1 MKIEKDLTGS
11 SAVVRIDGRID
22 SVTSPELKAALD
34 ELPADITDL
43 TLDFKDVPYISSA
56 GLRVL
61 LTNHKK
67 LMGSGSMKLINVSNE
82 VMDVFE
88 ITGFKNVLNIE

>member
-1 MKIEKDLTGS
+1 MDIKKELIGS
-11 SAVVRIDGRID
+11 SAMVRVDGRID
-22 SVTSPELKAALD
+22 SVTSPELKSALD
-34 ELPADITDL
+34 DLPADITDL
-43 TLDFKDVPYISSA
+43 TLDFKGVLYISSA

-67 LMGSGSMKLINVSNE
+67 FMGSGSMKLINVSSD

-88 ITGFKNVLNIE
+88 ITGFNNVLNIE